1 MGNGSFGDTLIKLGV
16 TAAVGYGA
24 YRGVKYL
31 GRKANE
37 YAHEQERQKLFEAQ
51 QQMYA
56 HQQLLASQRRE
67 LENLVQQCQGQYNLA
82 LEKLSASDFGGAIHT
97 FNKLLP
103 ILRQIGEP
111 NGDLRSIYAGIYR
124 FMGQA
129 QLNLDDYQGTISS
142 LNQSITYDS
151 DNAESYA
158 LRAIA
163 KFQSNDQG
171 GAKSDIAIAVS
182 LAPSDSRYQS
192 IQSEISQA
200 GSRNTGTQEKEVLIR
215 LHENTVN
222 AVLTQFQTRGPELVD
237 VFGPILGEEVFLR
250 VLFASQLYIVS
261 DIEMQLLSAIPQMA
275 ATLPRT
281 FVAYW
286 KFKQEN
292 SLLAIYDDV
301 LSIFGKKSPQIQ
313 KASIGSAVKAL
324 HDVESTLLALPEVK
338 SQLATLDWIEQ
349 NAHKQAFTV
358 ASSVS
363 NNQHQME
370 TIVPV
375 VARFSKSMTNAFL
388 EVAM

>member
-1 MGNGSFGDTLIKLGV
+1 
-16 TAAVGYGA
+16 VGYGA

-37 YAHEQERQKLFEAQ
+37 YAQEQERQRLFEAQ

-67 LENLVQQCQGQYNLA
+67 LEDLAKYCQSQYNLA
-82 LEKLSASDFGGAIHT
+82 LEKLSASDFGGALHT

-103 ILRQIGEP
+103 VLRQLGEP
-111 NGDLRSIYAGIYR
+111 NGDLRSIYAGIHR

-129 QLNLDDYQGTISS
+129 QLNLDDCQGAINS

-163 KFQSNDQG
+163 RFQSNDQG

-182 LAPSDSRYQS
+182 LVPSDSRYQS

-222 AVLTQFQTRGPELVD
+222 SVLAQFQAIGPEFLD
-237 VFGPILGEEVFLR
+237 VFSRVLGEEILLP
-250 VLFASQLYIVS
+250 VLVASQLYIVS
-261 DIEMQLLSAIPQMA
+261 YIEIQLL
-275 ATLPRT
+275 
-281 FVAYW
+281 
-286 KFKQEN
+286 
-292 SLLAIYDDV
+292 
-301 LSIFGKKSPQIQ
+301 
-313 KASIGSAVKAL
+313 
-324 HDVESTLLALPEVK
+324 
-338 SQLATLDWIEQ
+338 
-349 NAHKQAFTV
+349 
-358 ASSVS
+358 
-363 NNQHQME
+363 
-370 TIVPV
+370 
-375 VARFSKSMTNAFL
+375 
-388 EVAM
+388 

>member
-1 MGNGSFGDTLIKLGV
+1 M
-16 TAAVGYGA
+16 GYGA

-37 YAHEQERQKLFEAQ
+37 YAQEQERQRLFEAQ

-67 LENLVQQCQGQYNLA
+67 LEDLAKYCQSQYNLA
-82 LEKLSASDFGGAIHT
+82 LEKLSASDFGGALHT

-103 ILRQIGEP
+103 VLRQLGEP
-111 NGDLRSIYAGIYR
+111 NGDLRSIYAGIHR

-129 QLNLDDYQGTISS
+129 QLNLDDCQGAINS

-163 KFQSNDQG
+163 RFQSNDQG

-182 LAPSDSRYQS
+182 LVPSDSRYQS

-222 AVLTQFQTRGPELVD
+222 SVLAQFQAIGPEFLD
-237 VFGPILGEEVFLR
+237 VFSRVLGEEILLP
-250 VLFASQLYIVS
+250 VLVASQLYIVS
-261 DIEMQLLSAIPQMA
+261 DIEMQLLSTIPQMA
-275 ATLPRT
+275 TGLPRT

-301 LSIFGKKSPQIQ
+301 LSIFGKEFPQIQ
-313 KASIGSAVKAL
+313 KASTGNAVKAL
-324 HDVESTLLALPEVK
+324 HDAESAVLALPGIK

-349 NAHKQAFTV
+349 NACKQAFTV
-358 ASSVS
+358 ATSVS
-363 NNQHQME
+363 NNDHQME
-370 TIVPV
+370 TIMPV